1 MGGIASALI
10 APLVMTIFHAFARTP
25 PPARPPQH
33 VQELRVDEREQLIRK
48 AKDKL
53 GMNSN
58 VFNFGITG
66 QSRTGKSTLI
76 NSLRLIADE
85 NCPEAAKVGEIETTM
100 KPTMYPHPSLSH
112 FVLWDIPGAGTA
124 SHPIATYFDDK
135 CLLAFDCLLVVCE

>member
-48 AKDKL
+48 AKDKH

-76 NSLRLIADE
+76 NCLRML
-85 NCPEAAKVGEIETTM
+85 PEDDPNAAVVGEVETTM
-100 KPTMYPHPSLSH
+100 QVRKFIHPALSH